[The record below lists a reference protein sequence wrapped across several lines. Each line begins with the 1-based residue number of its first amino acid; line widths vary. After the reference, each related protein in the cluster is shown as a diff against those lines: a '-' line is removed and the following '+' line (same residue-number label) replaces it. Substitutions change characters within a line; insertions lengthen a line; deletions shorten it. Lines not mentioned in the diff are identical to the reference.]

1 MTLTCR
7 FFADGTDYT
16 QPDFAKL
23 MADAV
28 GTGYVP
34 GIENELVV
42 TATNP
47 TTMTVQVGLGRG
59 YIAGYSFD
67 VSDSPESV
75 SIAAASS
82 SSRIDTVVA
91 RLSVTANKNITLA
104 VVQGTPAASPTA
116 PTLTQNAETYEMP
129 LADIYVASGAT
140 SINSGNITDR
150 RYDIGHLYEPIG
162 KIMMYASAT
171 PPTRWLV
178 CDGSAVSRTTY
189 AALFGVIGT
198 SYGAGDGSTTF
209 NLPDFS
215 GRMPLGGVSAIG
227 ETGGEETVALT
238 TNQMP
243 IHSHTG
249 TAQSAGSHQHSLPNI
264 SNTYMAEG
272 TGQYLYPATVNGN
285 TTTGTAGEH
294 SHDVTTNNAGGG
306 QAHNNMPP
314 YLGINFLIY
323 TGVV

>member
-1 MTLTCR
+1 MTLTYR
-7 FFADGTDYT
+7 FFATGEEYG

-23 MADAV
+23 MLDAV

-34 GIENELVV
+34 AVGNELAVS
-42 TATNP
+42 ATSP

-59 YIAGYSFD
+59 YIQGYSFD
-67 VSDSPESV
+67 ITDSPEAV
-75 SIAAASS
+75 SIPAASTS
-82 SSRIDTVVA
+82 PRIDTVVA
-91 RLSVTANKNITLA
+91 RLSVTANRNITLA
-104 VVQGTPAASPTA
+104 VVSGTPAASPAA
-116 PTLTQNAETYEMP
+116 PALTQNDETYEMP
-129 LADIYVASGAT
+129 LADIYVAAGAV
-140 SINSGNITDR
+140 SITAGNITDR

-215 GRMPLGGVSAIG
+215 GRMPLGGVSVIG

-243 IHSHTG
+243 VHSHTG
-249 TAQSAGSHQHSLPNI
+249 TAQSAGSHQHSVPSI
-264 SNTYMAEG
+264 SNTYIAEG
-272 TGQYLYPATVNGN
+272 TGQYVFPATVKGN

-294 SHDVTTNNAGGG
+294 SHDLSINNAGGG

>member
-59 YIAGYSFD
+59 YVAGYSFD
-67 VSDSPESV
+67 VSDSPELV

-82 SSRIDTVVA
+82 SPRIDTVVA
-91 RLSVTANKNITLA
+91 RLSVTANKNIILA
-104 VVQGTPAASPTA
+104 VVQGTPATSPTA
-116 PTLTQNAETYEMP
+116 PSLTQNDETYEMP

-140 SINSGNITDR
+140 SINTGNITDR

-171 PPTRWLV
+171 PPARWLV

-189 AALFGVIGT
+189 AALFDVIGT

-215 GRMPLGGVSAIG
+215 GRMPLGGVSGIG

-243 IHSHTG
+243 IHSHGGTLGEDGEHTHTYTSAVDSALHGNTG
-249 TAQSAGSHQHSLPNI
+249 DMWPYSSVAQSRVTNSAGAH
-264 SNTYMAEG
+264 T
-272 TGQYLYPATVNGN
+272 
-285 TTTGTAGEH
+285 
-294 SHDVTTNNAGGG
+294 HDLTINNAGGG